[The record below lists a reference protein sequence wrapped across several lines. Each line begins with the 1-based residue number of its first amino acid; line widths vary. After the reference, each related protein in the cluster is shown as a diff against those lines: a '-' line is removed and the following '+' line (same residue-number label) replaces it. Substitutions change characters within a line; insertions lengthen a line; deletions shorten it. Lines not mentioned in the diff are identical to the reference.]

1 MALPHDCHLL
11 PQTLGLGGGGTVGGR
26 AGPGV
31 VGTGVCRG
39 QGRTPWQELC
49 VLEAPAGAGARCRAR
64 RAVGAIP
71 GRCHGNQTS
80 LRRDKQLDILARFL
94 QD

>member
-1 MALPHDCHLL
+1 M
-11 PQTLGLGGGGTVGGR
+11 VGGR
-26 AGPGV
+26 PGPGV
-31 VGTGVCRG
+31 VRAGVCRG
-39 QGRTPWQELC
+39 QGCTPWQELC
-49 VLEAPAGAGARCRAR
+49 VLEAPAGVGARCCAR
-64 RAVGAIP
+64 SAVGAIP